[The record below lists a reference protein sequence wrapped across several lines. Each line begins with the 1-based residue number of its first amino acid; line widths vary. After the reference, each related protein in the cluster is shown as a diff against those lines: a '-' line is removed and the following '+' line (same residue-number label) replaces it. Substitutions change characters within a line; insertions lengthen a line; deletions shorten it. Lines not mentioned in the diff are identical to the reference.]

1 MILVIPS
8 TALIVTLLTSQIQL
22 IIIIMY
28 YISKSPFKRHTWIK
42 EEVINSQMTCDML
55 LSNYYEQMRA
65 LRG

>member
-22 IIIIMY
+22 IIIIY

-42 EEVINSQMTCDML
+42 EEVINSQMTCDMF